1 MSIPDIVNFLYIIA
15 IFSVLLWS
23 LQVNHNNS
31 KFKAIY
37 YGASTL
43 LGIYGVLVLA
53 LLFYNVYSIIQAT
66 ATTENIS

>member
-1 MSIPDIVNFLYIIA
+1 MLMSIPDIINFLYIIA
-15 IFSVLLWS
+15 VSSLLLWS

-43 LGIYGVLVLA
+43 LGIYGILILA
-53 LLFYNVYSIIQAT
+53 LLFYNIYSIIQKT
-66 ATTENIS
+66 AT